1 MSVPYIPLDYSEA
14 IVICKRCR
22 FKFHSDCI
30 KDKIDNLETWICN
43 FCKNKIKELQSQNL
57 WDYQNNK

>member
-30 KDKIDNLETWICN
+30 KEKIDNLETWICN
-43 FCKNKIKELQSQNL
+43 FCKNKIKEL
-57 WDYQNNK
+57 